1 MQTLIETYQSKGL
14 EVICFPCN
22 QFGGQEPGTPEEI
35 QEFVTGNFGFT
46 GTMTEKIE
54 VNGSNA
60 HPLYNYLKNEQPGM
74 VSAIK
79 WNFTKFLV
87 DREGKVVKRFEP
99 TTAPA
104 DIEPTIRELLGLN
117 KL

>member
-1 MQTLIETYQSKGL
+1 MQTLIETYHSKGL

-35 QEFVTGNFGFT
+35 QQFVTEKFGFT

-54 VNGSNA
+54 VNGPNA
-60 HPLYNYLKNEQPGM
+60 HPLYIYLKNEQPGM

-87 DREGKVVKRFEP
+87 DREGNVVKRFEP
-99 TTAPA
+99 TTAPS
-104 DIEPTIRELLGLN
+104 DIEPAIRELLGLN